1 MVSVLTVGRIRTY
14 RNRAGW
20 TGSWCCGLRQIYCR
34 MAIRDHILPYGY
46 GYMVYG
52 HMVYCVWLESLPVG

>member
-1 MVSVLTVGRIRTY
+1 
-14 RNRAGW
+14 
-20 TGSWCCGLRQIYCR
+20 

-52 HMVYCVWLESLPVG
+52 HMVYCVWLESLVVINEVVASSTGTYLDFSRLTGLDWTDL